1 LPITAQTRFSQLI
14 KGGKLILH
22 QNALQAAQITE
33 LEEQLAVITKIKTYK
48 QKQIQQG
55 SIMEYGKAA
64 AQVVTEASV
73 VARQSKK
80 ACGTNDQERVQP
92 AL

>member
-1 LPITAQTRFSQLI
+1 M
-14 KGGKLILH
+14 LH

-33 LEEQLAVITKIKTYK
+33 LEEQLAVITKRKTCK

-55 SIMEYGKAA
+55 GTMEYGEAVA
-64 AQVVTEASV
+64 LVATEASV

-80 ACGTNDQERVQP
+80 ACGGGDQERAQP